1 MSQPKPRT
9 FSIFLG
15 LLLLLA
21 GLACNTLLGEPAPD
35 RPATVATATLAATAP
50 APTIAA
56 ADPATVTAPAPT
68 ATGPQE
74 SAAEWPAPEATA
86 PGRQSQAPL
95 TDDQERTWAELASS
109 NPPVRD
115 DVALAQMYQGAPDPL
130 EIQSA
135 DGDPPDTGQVDA
147 FTVLNIDSNTNVSIE
162 AVLVGRSEH
171 AYYWFDTDTPQ
182 PDEAEV
188 QVVGDAF
195 DEIYETV
202 VAAFG
207 PEDRPG
213 IDGDLRVHVLHASPA
228 ALCDD
233 PGRCGLAGYFSSTDA
248 LPRAVSETSNEREM
262 FVMNADT
269 FGTGF
274 YLNVLAHEFRHMIE
288 DNHDRSDADW
298 EIEGSAMLA
307 EELAGYTENTLAR
320 GNAFLEDP
328 DQQLNYWP
336 ENNTYT
342 YYGQGYL
349 LNRYI
354 YDRLGPDL
362 YREFATHPDNGLHAV
377 TAVADAN
384 NLDLDGHRLWLDWL
398 ATLAIHNHPQAP
410 ERYRLGDGRLNTAAM
425 VEVDGPETF
434 DTTVRQYAAD
444 YYRLQGDGSVTVQFT
459 GSRQVPLLDTAA
471 VSGQQYWYADRANYS
486 HMQLTRAVDLSDVSQ
501 ATLHYDVYHDIEVGY
516 DFAYV
521 SVSRDGGQTWQ
532 GLVADNMQGLEEQ
545 HNPAGT
551 ALTERFYTGQSDGW
565 VEESIDL
572 APFGGEEILLRFS
585 YVTDP
590 ILTYG
595 GLALDNISIPEIG
608 FYDDAESDVD
618 GWESAGFT
626 RATATLPQ
634 QWQLQLI
641 TFDNGAPQVT
651 LLDPDADQT
660 LAHTVDLAQS
670 DGEAILIVA
679 AYAPL
684 TLEEAVYRLQIE

>member
-1 MSQPKPRT
+1 MSKLAPRSL
-9 FSIFLG
+9 SILFG
-15 LLLLLA
+15 FLLLIT
-21 GLACNTLLGEPAPD
+21 GLACNTLLGQPLPDAPIT
-35 RPATVATATLAATAP
+35 ASTATLAVTAP
-50 APTIAA
+50 PPTIAR
-56 ADPATVTAPAPT
+56 ADPATDTATAPT
-68 ATGPQE
+68 ATTSQE
-74 SAAEWPAPEATA
+74 SATAWPAPEATA

-95 TDDQERTWAELASS
+95 TADQERTWDELANSS
-109 NPPVRD
+109 APVRD
-115 DVALAQMYQGAPDPL
+115 DVTLAQMYQGVPNPL
-130 EIQSA
+130 EVQPA
-135 DGDPPDTGQVDA
+135 NGEPPAVGQIDD
-147 FTVLNIDSNTNVSIE
+147 FTVLNIDSNINVSIE
-162 AVLVGRSEH
+162 AIMVGSSEH
-171 AYYWFDTDTPQ
+171 AHFWFDTDTRQ
-182 PDEAEV
+182 PSEADI
-188 QVVGDAF
+188 QVVGETF
-195 DEIYETV
+195 DEIYKTL

-213 IDGDLRVHVLHASPA
+213 IDGDLRVHVVHASPA

-248 LPRAVSETSNEREM
+248 LPRAVRETSNEREM

-320 GNAFLEDP
+320 GNAFLENP
-328 DQQLNYWP
+328 DQQLNFWP

-354 YDRLGPDL
+354 YDRLGPEL
-362 YREFATHPDNGLHAV
+362 YREFASHPDNGLHAV
-377 TAVADAN
+377 TSVAEAN
-384 NLDLDGHRLWLDWL
+384 NLDLDGHRMWLDWL
-398 ATLAIHNHPQAP
+398 AALAIHNHPQAP
-410 ERYRLGDGRLNTAAM
+410 DRYRLGDGRLNTAAM
-425 VEVDGPETF
+425 VEVDRPETF

-444 YYRLQGDGSVTVQFT
+444 YYRLQGDGQINLQFA

-471 VSGQQYWYADRANYS
+471 ASGQQYWYANRTNFS
-486 HMQLTRAVDLSDVSQ
+486 HMQLTRAVDLRSVSQ
-501 ATLHYDVYHDIEVGY
+501 ATLHYHVYHDIEVGY

-532 GLVADNMQGLEEQ
+532 GLVADNMQGLEER

-551 ALTERFYTGQSDGW
+551 ALTDRFYTGQSDGW

-572 APFGGEEILLRFS
+572 TQFTGEEILLSFS

-595 GLALDNISIPEIG
+595 GLAVDNISIPEIG

-634 QWQLQLI
+634 GWQVQLI
-641 TFDNGAPQVT
+641 TFANGSPQVT
-651 LLDPDADQT
+651 ALDLEADQT
-660 LAHTVDLAQS
+660 LAHTVDLGQS

-684 TLEEAVYRLQIE
+684 TLEEAVYQLQIE